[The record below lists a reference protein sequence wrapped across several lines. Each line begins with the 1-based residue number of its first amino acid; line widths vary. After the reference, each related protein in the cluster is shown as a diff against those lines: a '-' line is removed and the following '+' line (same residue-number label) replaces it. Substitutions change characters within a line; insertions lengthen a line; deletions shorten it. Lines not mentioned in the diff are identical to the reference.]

1 MMLRRKLAFVRVF
14 SFSFR
19 RLARTMAIVGIFLMS
34 SLSFAENDFENFD
47 EEGAVDDFNETDGA
61 DDEMPDI
68 EAEQD
73 DIRMEKT
80 NGIGVSIGEML
91 PYTTLLFEYYRNI
104 DPATA
109 IFFAVG
115 RGALNSSL
123 QEEGEDLALNKI
135 STFASEIGYAKW
147 FSQSF
152 PVAATGLASF
162 IRSDGSIT
170 GQGIKTGQHRMDSLG
185 LGGDL
190 RLHTFFENGFWLKW
204 SLISFRY
211 LRVISET
218 HSNYSSSQ
226 LTSSRQRFSKFKI
239 LGVTNITIGYAW

>member
-1 MMLRRKLAFVRVF
+1 
-14 SFSFR
+14 
-19 RLARTMAIVGIFLMS
+19 MS
-34 SLSFAENDFENFD
+34 SLSFADNDFENFD
-47 EEGAVDDFNETDGA
+47 EEDATVDFNATDGA
-61 DDEMPDI
+61 DEGMPDI

-73 DIRMEKT
+73 DIRTEKT

-91 PYTTLLFEYYRNI
+91 PYTTILFEYYRNI

-109 IFFAVG
+109 VFFAVG

-152 PVAATGLASF
+152 PVAATGLVSF

-170 GQGIKTGQHRMDSLG
+170 GQDIKKGKHRLDSLG

-226 LTSSRQRFSKFKI
+226 LTSSRQRFSNFKI